1 MSDKNE
7 DLMETPGPREDRTA
21 GAASPSARVSAP
33 LQVEHPGASDA
44 TSGSAGLTQAEV
56 SEQCRAGN
64 VNLAPRFTTRTVS
77 GILRSNVVTVFNGI
91 LVVSIV
97 ALLIVRSNSDAA
109 FLAVVT
115 FANMLVGI
123 VNEFRAKWALD
134 RLAVLRNTI
143 VTARRD
149 GSDQKIGSGE
159 VVKGDVLR
167 LKPGDQVVA
176 DGELVTSES
185 IVMDESL
192 LTGEAEGVGKRKGD
206 PLLSGSHCLSG
217 SGDYVTTR
225 VGILSGVNQLTAKA
239 KTYASR
245 LTPTQR
251 SINTVIKVLTA
262 ILVLLVVLLL
272 MSAYIKHLSAKDT
285 ILSLVT
291 VIKALVPEGLVLVST
306 LAFAMGA
313 LRAAQKQVLVQ
324 KLGAVESLSHLTVL
338 CMDKTGTL
346 GTNHLQFHSLVP
358 FSGSTDAVGRFL
370 QLFVGA
376 VGSQNQ
382 TTEAIASAYPA
393 LKCNVLGELPFSS
406 ETKLSAVRLNVDGKE
421 FSLWLGAP
429 EALGEKLLTPSQREQ
444 LDTLLQ
450 KGMRVLVIGRSDA
463 ALSESSGDMRLL
475 GLVVLCDELRT
486 DVGSAVRFY
495 EDRDVCLKV
504 LSGDNP
510 LTVAAVARLAGMTV
524 YGSTLSGPELAGMN
538 TEEFDKAI
546 DDGQFFGRLVPAQ
559 KQEIIKRLQS
569 HGSFVGM
576 IGDGVNDVLALKQA
590 DIGVAMNS
598 GAAAAR
604 DVSDIVL
611 LKDSF
616 AHLPALSEEGDRIIH
631 NIKRI
636 LQLFLTKNVYSLF
649 FVGFVGFVGLSFPL
663 SPRHITWIDILT
675 IGVPATLLTLM
686 KPSIGKQ
693 STKRFVG
700 EPLKFAILAGLV
712 TAFCSLLVYANFFL
726 FQDRGE
732 QYGTTASVSVIVL
745 IGLYVLTLVTTQER
759 GKAGTV
765 LQRLTITTFLAAAP
779 LLQLAAV
786 YWPPLQNALGM
797 VPLDADSWITI
808 IIASVLGMTTLH
820 YVLKDAIRKRF
831 VGV

>member
-33 LQVEHPGASDA
+33 LQVEHPGAGDA
-44 TSGSAGLTQAEV
+44 TSDSAGLTQAEV
-56 SEQCRAGN
+56 FEQCRAGN

-149 GSDQKIGSGE
+149 GSDQKIGSSE

-176 DGELVTSES
+176 DGELVTSAS

-192 LTGEAEGVGKRKGD
+192 LTGEGEGVGKSKGD

-313 LRAAQKQVLVQ
+313 IRAAQKQVLVQ

-376 VGSQNQ
+376 VGSPNQ

-393 LKCNVLGELPFSS
+393 LKSNVLGELPFSS

-429 EALGEKLLTPSQREQ
+429 EALGEKLLTLSQREQ

-463 ALSESSGDMRLL
+463 ALSEPSGDMRFL
-475 GLVVLCDELRT
+475 GFVVLCDELRT

-504 LSGDNP
+504 LSGDNA

-538 TEEFDKAI
+538 PEEFDKAV
-546 DDGQFFGRLVPAQ
+546 DEGQFFGRLVPAQ

-745 IGLYVLTLVTTQER
+745 IGLYVLTRVTTQER
-759 GKAGTV
+759 GRAGTA
-765 LQRLTITTFLAAAP
+765 LQRLTVTAFLATAP
-779 LLQLAAV
+779 MLHLVAV
-786 YWPPLQNALGM
+786 YWPPLRNALGM

-808 IIASVLGMTTLH
+808 VTASVLGMATLH
-820 YVLKDAIRKRF
+820 YILKDAIRRRF
-831 VGV
+831 LGI